1 MVEISLS
8 GSGEG
13 PSWATARPTLQ
24 RHFCAAPPAAP
35 AGGGGAGGTRIGKH
49 GLDRHR
55 CGGQISKQS
64 ALKSVF
70 KEWYPDMEVEVV
82 PEAAESPGSPYSR
95 SLRPEHQAASR
106 VGAR

>member
-1 MVEISLS
+1 MQTAFARRPAGAA
-8 GSGEG
+8 GS
-13 PSWATARPTLQ
+13 
-24 RHFCAAPPAAP
+24 PAAR
-35 AGGGGAGGTRIGKH
+35 GGAWSGPAPLRGAE
-49 GLDRHR
+49 
-55 CGGQISKQS
+55 QS